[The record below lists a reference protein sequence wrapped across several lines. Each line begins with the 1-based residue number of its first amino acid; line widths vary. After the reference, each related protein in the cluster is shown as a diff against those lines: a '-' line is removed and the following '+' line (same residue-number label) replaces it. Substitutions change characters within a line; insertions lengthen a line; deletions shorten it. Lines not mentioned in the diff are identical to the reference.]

1 MRAST
6 LLLALIDQ
14 PWVCLLPA
22 LHYLAAVNPDHH
34 HNNQH
39 DQYDDHDHH
48 YGFDGGDQLDYHT
61 HLALG
66 LLHDC

>member
-34 HNNQH
+34 HHDH
-39 DQYDDHDHH
+39 DQHDDHDHH
-48 YGFDGGDQLDYHT
+48 YGFGGGDELDYHT
-61 HLALG
+61 HLALD